1 MLLLLNDPKLV
12 FRAVRQGKPVEKWP
26 ADQVKGLPT
35 DAWIERG
42 FAGAAQMVQMGR
54 VNPDTGAV
62 QRHNLPFGDYD
73 FRNGHGQAQVG
84 QEMAQVASRRDVRRV
99 GPKQKAQMIAR
110 NGIQVCCQAEKKRA
124 RLASRDFNKLA
135 VPHNL
140 GRAKH
145 KDKQL
150 LSCLALVF
158 AI

>member
-35 DAWIERG
+35 DAWIECG
-42 FAGAAQMVQMGR
+42 FAGAAQTVQMDR
-54 VNPDTGAV
+54 IDPDTGAV
-62 QRHNLPFGDYD
+62 QRHNLPSGDYHVW
-73 FRNGHGQAQVG
+73 NGQGQAQVG
-84 QEMAQVASRRDVRRV
+84 QEMAQVAPRRDVGRV
-99 GPKQKAQMIAR
+99 GPKQEAQMVAR
-110 NGIQVCCQAEKKRA
+110 HGVQAYCQAEEQRA
-124 RLASRDFNKLA
+124 RPASWDFNKLA